1 LAELEQLYGNVQAI
15 EYDLQTQIATIFL
28 KKPIVF
34 KSFMKKELK
43 IKCDYEKFEQIVS
56 KYL

>member
-1 LAELEQLYGNVQAI
+1 LEELEQLYGNVRAI
-15 EYDLQTQIATIFL
+15 EYDFQTHITTIFL
-28 KKPIVF
+28 KKPILF

-43 IKCDYEKFEQIVS
+43 IKCDYEKFKQIVS